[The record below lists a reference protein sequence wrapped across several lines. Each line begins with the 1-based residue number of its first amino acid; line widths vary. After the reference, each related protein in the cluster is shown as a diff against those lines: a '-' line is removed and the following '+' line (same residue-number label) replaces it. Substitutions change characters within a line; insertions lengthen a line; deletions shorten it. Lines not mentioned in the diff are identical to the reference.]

1 MPIFGRQLI
10 PRMKDKKLDSV
21 RAFLKN
27 SKLFN
32 VTNTNKWVLDQNYSS
47 ERVAFSPNSN
57 QLRYQEG
64 Y

>member
-32 VTNTNKWVLDQNYSS
+32 AANTNKYVLDQNYLSD
-47 ERVAFSPNSN
+47 RAAFSPNSN
-57 QLRYQEG
+57 
-64 Y
+64 